1 MELCDRGKGQYT
13 LNNSELKN
21 VWMTPKLARVT
32 HALQE
37 DLVPGRTSYN
47 WTKMPTSRSLQL
59 LPIHTDNPLRPPL
72 LMLEPLPSNACA
84 VLATPSAVPFFQSS
98 RSTRQSLSFLNRV
111 KRRCTSPPVPSGHTV
126 RQEPWKQLPPPPPLP
141 PPWSK
146 PHWSQTLTEAQQ
158 GLRRA
163 G

>member
-1 MELCDRGKGQYT
+1 
-13 LNNSELKN
+13 
-21 VWMTPKLARVT
+21 MTPKLARVT

-37 DLVPGRTSYN
+37 DLVPGCTSYN

-59 LPIHTDNPLRPPL
+59 LPIQAENPLRPPL
-72 LMLEPLPSNACA
+72 LMLGPLPSNACA
-84 VLATPSAVPFFQSS
+84 VLATPGAVPFFQSS

-111 KRRCTSPPVPSGHTV
+111 KAKMYKPPQFPRDTPSGRSRGNNCLPPSPPRSPGQTPLVPN
-126 RQEPWKQLPPPPPLP
+126 PPR
-141 PPWSK
+141 SK